1 MNCAESD
8 NLSAPIAIKQEH
20 VHNDHGIPREDPYF
34 WLKNREDPQ
43 VTKYLE
49 DENKYTNL
57 ILEKTKKLQADLF
70 KEIKGRIKQDD
81 SSYPIPWKDFVYYT
95 RFEIGSDYTKYYRRG
110 KDEESDNEEL
120 LFDVAAMSSNH
131 EYYDFDQGDVSPDQN
146 LVIFS
151 TDVSA
156 RGFRLSLIHI

>member
-1 MNCAESD
+1 MNLAESE
-8 NLSAPIAIKQEH
+8 NSSAPIANKQEH

-95 RFEIGSDYTKYYRRG
+95 RFEIGSNNTNNYTR
-110 KDEESDNEEL
+110 
-120 LFDVAAMSSNH
+120 
-131 EYYDFDQGDVSPDQN
+131 
-146 LVIFS
+146 
-151 TDVSA
+151 
-156 RGFRLSLIHI
+156 